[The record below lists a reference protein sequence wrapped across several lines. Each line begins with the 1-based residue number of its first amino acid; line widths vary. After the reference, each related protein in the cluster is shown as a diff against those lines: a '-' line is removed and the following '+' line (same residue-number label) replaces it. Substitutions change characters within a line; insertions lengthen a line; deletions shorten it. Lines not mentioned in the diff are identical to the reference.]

1 MRSNKAN
8 REQLVQAIQAR
19 LGTADL
25 QLVLDLLQALL
36 EESKTALVQCDETQI
51 VRVQSEARTYDKLLK
66 LITRPRLK
74 DMTQE

>member
-1 MRSNKAN
+1 M
-8 REQLVQAIQAR
+8 
-19 LGTADL
+19 
-25 QLVLDLLQALL
+25 LDLLQALL